1 MDVIAIWFIVL
12 GLLLLFISLSNSWL
26 QRVPLTTSLIYLV
39 IGVLLGPTGSGLLK
53 IDMLKDAKL
62 LEHLS
67 EIAVIVSL
75 FNAGLKLRLPLKD
88 QLWRLPVGLAFI
100 SMTIGVGLVA
110 LIAKEFLGMNWAA
123 AILLAAVLSPT
134 DPVLAS
140 EVQVKH
146 PNDHD
151 KLRFTLTCEAGFN
164 DGTAFPFVMLSL
176 GLMGLYSSGSDLQ
189 SWILK
194 DVLWAVTGGLGIGF
208 TVGLALGW
216 LEKRFRH
223 LVKKAKIMN
232 DFLALALISLSYGI
246 AIACHTYGFLAV
258 FAAGITMRQLET
270 RQSKWNLNHP
280 FQKISDEVLFFN
292 EQFES
297 LLEVAVVILLG
308 SMLRLEQ
315 FTVATAVIG
324 LSLMFLVRPLSVFL
338 VGLPMRESKKQL
350 GLMSWFGIRG
360 IGSVYYLAYAITH
373 GIPEE
378 LATQIIG
385 ITFSLVAI
393 STVIHGLTV
402 TPLMK
407 KFIDA

>member
-12 GLLLLFISLSNSWL
+12 GFLLLFISLSSTWL
-26 QRVPLTTSLIYLV
+26 QRVPMTTSLIYLV
-39 IGVLLGPTGSGLLK
+39 IGVLLGPAWANLLK

-75 FNAGLKLRLPLKD
+75 FNAGLKLRLSLRDK
-88 QLWRLPVGLAFI
+88 LWRLPIGLAFI
-100 SMTIGVGLVA
+100 SMTVGVVLVA

-123 AILLAAVLSPT
+123 AILLSAVLSPT

-164 DGTAFPFVMLSL
+164 DGTAFPFIMLAL
-176 GLMGLYSSGSDLQ
+176 GLMGLYSTGSDIQ
-189 SWILK
+189 TWIMK
-194 DVLWAVTGGLGIGF
+194 DVLWAVIGGLGIGF
-208 TVGLALGW
+208 TVGVALGW
-216 LEKRFRH
+216 FEKRFRH
-223 LVKKAKIMN
+223 LVKKARILN

-246 AIACHTYGFLAV
+246 ALAFHTYGFLAV
-258 FAAGITMRQLET
+258 FAAGITMRQLEM
-270 RQSKWNLNHP
+270 RESKWNTKHP

-297 LLEVAVVILLG
+297 LLEVAIVIILG

-315 FTVATAVIG
+315 FTTGTVIIG

-338 VGLPMRESKKQL
+338 VGLPMKESKKQL

-360 IGSVYYLAYAITH
+360 IGSLYYLAYAITQ
-373 GIPEE
+373 GIPQE
-378 LATQIIG
+378 LATQVIG

-393 STVIHGLTV
+393 STVIHGISV